1 MAMMPAFQW
10 GQGGQA
16 LTPEQAKRQ
25 RAVAEAL
32 MGVQTDPQNMWEGI
46 QSAVGQIGGALQNT
60 RLDAQE
66 SEARAQVAQA
76 LAEAQASGDPNAL
89 LGVIGNDWASDAER
103 QIASLLYEQSQP
115 KDPLEVNGQ
124 LVDPNTFEV
133 LGDFRNAPEA
143 PKPLAIN
150 DQLVDPTTGKVIG
163 DFRDPPAPGFAPL
176 TAEEAASLGLPPGA
190 YQRGPDNRIYEIG
203 GGGVQV
209 NVGSEGQRTGPIPP
223 GMAVVDDPNNPSG
236 FRMEIIP
243 GGPAA
248 QEAEDA
254 AAKAEKAKES
264 TDRYGNV
271 VIEDIDR
278 AVSLIRKDPAL
289 TTGLFGSILSN
300 WLGSPAHSVKSL
312 ITTVK
317 SNAGFDRLQAMRDS
331 SPTGGALGQVSN
343 IELELLQAAIGN
355 LEQSQNDE
363 QLLYNLRRVQGIYN
377 DIVHG
382 PGNTPAAGGAAID
395 YNAPEPPPEWAGDP
409 TLWQFMSPEDR
420 ALW

>member
-32 MGVQTDPQNMWEGI
+32 MGVQKDPQNMWEGI

-66 SEARAQVAQA
+66 GEARAQVAQA

-176 TAEEAASLGLPPGA
+176 TAEEAASLGLPPGS

-203 GGGVQV
+203 GGNTNVTV
-209 NVGSEGQRTGPIPP
+209 NTGEGSSQWNKTLDENNAKRYIGLQDEALGAQRALNSFAA
-223 GMAVVDDPNNPSG
+223 MDQLLSDPNLYSGAGGEQVLGLKRLGAAMGLNPEGIQSAETFNALSKQAALDIMGGSLGTG
-236 FRMEIIP
+236 F
-243 GGPAA
+243 
-248 QEAEDA
+248 
-254 AAKAEKAKES
+254 
-264 TDRYGNV
+264 
-271 VIEDIDR
+271 
-278 AVSLIRKDPAL
+278 
-289 TTGLFGSILSN
+289 
-300 WLGSPAHSVKSL
+300 
-312 ITTVK
+312 
-317 SNAGFDRLQAMRDS
+317 SNADRDFVID
-331 SPTGGALGQVSN
+331 QV
-343 IELELLQAAIGN
+343 AN
-355 LEQSQNDE
+355 L
-363 QLLYNLRRVQGIYN
+363 
-377 DIVHG
+377 
-382 PGNTPAAGGAAID
+382 GNTPAGNRQIVAIQRKLAQRKIEIAQRAQEYVD
-395 YNAPEPPPEWAGDP
+395 RNGQLDNGFDRELRQWAEANPLFQDEPGSA
-409 TLWQFMSPEDR
+409 SPGQEDVENILR
-420 ALW
+420 ELGL